1 MYTAVLLSLVFTQPL
16 SSISTSLAF
25 LYVRQRGASHPS
37 SFCLSLPH
45 PHPQLVQ
52 LRPPCPQHL
61 GDAAVIAVQLQG
73 PAAGSGQLTTRPP
86 SWQCHHLPPLLLQE
100 KPVFQLAPH
109 SAALSSSFPLHHTP
123 LGVAKS
129 CLWGGRLYHP
139 LAASTWMAHP
149 LHHHHRPHP
158 LLLHPHLPLP
168 PLQLQQQLSKSNEY
182 LINFML
188 CLKCLKTQP
197 VKTHWHGKL
206 AAKLLQSLDCEKSE
220 VYIFI
225 CKQCT
230 QCLRQ

>member
-1 MYTAVLLSLVFTQPL
+1 MKAEFNKIFKLFEELEEAGESATLTISSKGGI
-16 SSISTSLAF
+16 SSIKLLLESS
-25 LYVRQRGASHPS
+25 PS
-37 SFCLSLPH
+37 SPSTH
-45 PHPQLVQ
+45 PQ

-100 KPVFQLAPH
+100 KPVLQLAPH

-168 PLQLQQQLSKSNEY
+168 TFRLQ
-182 LINFML
+182 
-188 CLKCLKTQP
+188 
-197 VKTHWHGKL
+197 
-206 AAKLLQSLDCEKSE
+206 
-220 VYIFI
+220 
-225 CKQCT
+225 
-230 QCLRQ
+230 